1 MITIDVSNLPKLEER
16 RRALAEQQKME
27 RIIEERDAVLEP
39 LLEKRDAARRRL
51 YAEME
56 AALRPFDDEIA
67 AAEKPFHDQ
76 LASIEE
82 DKDLFRRDWDFDCS
96 LKLCAL
102 SGLPILQDEEVIED
116 AEVTGGLIIRA
127 LLPFPADAT
136 EATEDPTDRVPA

>member
-39 LLEKRDAARRRL
+39 LLEKRDAALRRL

-67 AAEKPFHDQ
+67 AAEKPFTDQ
-76 LASIEE
+76 MSSIEDE
-82 DKDLFRRDWDFDCS
+82 DLFRRDWDFDCR
-96 LKLCAL
+96 LKLCEL
-102 SGLPILQDEEVIED
+102 SGLPILQDEEVIDD